1 MLSTRPQQPRPSRSA
16 ASLLREY
23 ELEGPLVLAG
33 RTFLRVS
40 ARCPSR
46 SVCRIRTACV
56 QSIVQV
62 QMRPEL
68 LFRIP
73 PAEMWVRWHR
83 SRASDDTW
91 QGGSKPTKKPNG
103 QARSYAG
110 FQMFKHMLR
119 VDTRGDKLRAFLGHG
134 SQKPQSTVVNE
145 GDFTEVNRASSP
157 VLCTVPFF
165 PACPQFAD
173 PGLDQT
179 TFEGPPLFCGRF
191 GDGNS
196 QHSRGSFSSPRG
208 VRPWFT
214 GRFGRPISSAILYQR
229 GSGSRTPELRPK
241 NLTGPFRFASRASQ
255 TTHAQA
261 KCIAGAKA

>member
-1 MLSTRPQQPRPSRSA
+1 
-16 ASLLREY
+16 
-23 ELEGPLVLAG
+23 
-33 RTFLRVS
+33 
-40 ARCPSR
+40 
-46 SVCRIRTACV
+46 
-56 QSIVQV
+56 
-62 QMRPEL
+62 MRPEL

-73 PAEMWVRWHR
+73 LAELCVRWHR

-91 QGGSKPTKKPNG
+91 QGGSKPKKKPND

-179 TFEGPPLFCGRF
+179 TFKGPPLFCGRF
-191 GDGNS
+191 GNGNS
-196 QHSRGSFSSPRG
+196 QHSRGSFSSPSG

-214 GRFGRPISSAILYQR
+214 GRFDRPISSAMLYQR
-229 GSGSRTPELRPK
+229 GEW
-241 NLTGPFRFASRASQ
+241 FANARASTQ
-255 TTHAQA
+255 ESNWSVQVSHLAHHKPLMLKRNA
-261 KCIAGAKA
+261 SPGPKREGSKSSRN